1 MIKYEDKEYT
11 EQEFLAKYIEQK
23 TKENDEKEKRV
34 KMEMVLLETY
44 GDKVDED
51 KLSKQFK
58 EGRFT
63 IKISRNI
70 SYKLTDKGWDMV
82 YSLPENERPV
92 DIKYNHT
99 KGKMIPGL
107 ALEEIENETKPSFSV
122 TYQ

>member
-44 GDKVDED
+44 GDKVDKD

-58 EGRFT
+58 EGRFI

>member
-1 MIKYEDKEYT
+1 MIKYEDREYT

-23 TKENDEKEKRV
+23 TKENDEKEKRI
-34 KMEMVLLETY
+34 KMEMALLETY

-82 YSLPENERPV
+82 YALPESERPV